1 MKIALFSPFSSQ
13 NYGTVLQAFALSK
26 AIKKLGADCEY
37 ITWRHCKPS
46 VKHRIWFLLK
56 HPSYYFLHI
65 KNKKHNKAD
74 LQYSFLTSPDYIS
87 IVQKNKEFV
96 DEYTPVNPVL
106 YTYDELRLLEN
117 KYDKFIVGS
126 DQTWTPDHL
135 YQFSPYYLSFIKN
148 IRKKFSYACSMGRT
162 NLPVYFVKYLRYRL
176 KSFDM
181 LSCREKENTE
191 LLSNALCKKVYHV
204 VDPTLL
210 LDKTEWQNYM
220 TPIPNMPQKFVL
232 CYILGEKECIG
243 DYAEFLGN
251 KKGFPVYYI
260 LTRPAHA
267 HRENVLKSVGVQ
279 EFLWLINNCQY
290 LVTDSFHGTIFAIN
304 FGKEM
309 ISFDKFEGD
318 MYDNGRI
325 QNILSLFG
333 IESHY
338 MRVYEERIPS
348 DIDYVKVNALLD
360 AKKRDSLSYLNS
372 IVNI

>member
-1 MKIALFSPFSSQ
+1 
-13 NYGTVLQAFALSK
+13 
-26 AIKKLGADCEY
+26 
-37 ITWRHCKPS
+37 
-46 VKHRIWFLLK
+46 
-56 HPSYYFLHI
+56 
-65 KNKKHNKAD
+65 
-74 LQYSFLTSPDYIS
+74 
-87 IVQKNKEFV
+87 
-96 DEYTPVNPVL
+96 
-106 YTYDELRLLEN
+106 
-117 KYDKFIVGS
+117 
-126 DQTWTPDHL
+126 
-135 YQFSPYYLSFIKN
+135 
-148 IRKKFSYACSMGRT
+148 MGRT